1 MPLVGARR
9 AWQGGRV
16 IASVHFRNFKALR
29 NTQLKLL
36 PFNLV
41 IGPNGSGKTSLI
53 QAVQQLCTLAKL
65 PLAAEPVTT
74 RAGAAEISFHF
85 APPHE
90 HVQARL
96 GCVADNVCDLLRVD
110 APAGAW
116 ESVRGALLKVRSYV
130 FDQEALAAPALR
142 DDGGELAPDGGNL
155 AAVLARRSVE
165 QPAAF
170 ARLSEEFVRIVP
182 EFTALRFVQ
191 PDSRHV
197 ALEMEL
203 ADASEGGAVAAEN
216 VSQGTLALLGML
228 TLALDPAPPPIVC
241 LEEIDR
247 GIHPR
252 MLREVRDA
260 LYRLSYPAAL
270 GEVRPPVQVI
280 ATTHS
285 PYLLDLFRNHPEEV
299 VISQKAGARAHFE
312 RLSDRADLPDLLREG
327 SLGDIWF
334 SGILGGVP
342 AES

>member
-1 MPLVGARR
+1 MSLVAGRPE
-9 AWQGGRV
+9 WQGACV

-53 QAVQQLCTLAKL
+53 QAVQQLCTLARL
-65 PLAAEPVTT
+65 PLGTEPVTT

-90 HVQARL
+90 SVRARL

-110 APAGAW
+110 APAGGW
-116 ESVRGALLKVRSYV
+116 ESVRAALLKVRSYV
-130 FDQEALAAPALR
+130 FDQEALAAPALQN
-142 DDGGELAPDGGNL
+142 DGHELAPDGGNL
-155 AAVLARRSVE
+155 TAVLARRRVE
-165 QPAAF
+165 QPEAF
-170 ARLSEEFVRIVP
+170 ARLTKEFLRIMP
-182 EFTALRFVQ
+182 EFTALQFTQ
-191 PDSRHV
+191 PDSTHTE
-197 ALEMEL
+197 LELVL
-203 ADASEGGAVAAEN
+203 ADASEGAAVAAEN
-216 VSQGTLALLGML
+216 VSQGTLALLGIL
-228 TLALDPAPPPIVC
+228 TIALDPTPPTTVC
-241 LEEIDR
+241 IEEIDR

-260 LYRLSYPAAL
+260 LYRLSYPAAF
-270 GEVRPPVQVI
+270 GETRPPVQVI

-285 PYLLDLFRNHPEEV
+285 PYLLDLFRDHPEEI
-299 VISQKAGARAHFE
+299 VISQKVGVRAHFE
-312 RLSDRADLPDLLREG
+312 RLAERPDLPDLLREG